1 MLHPGRMNKLAHD
14 EHNDNN
20 DGEESDYESF
30 TALGESMV
38 ILREGSLKK
47 GSSPTYMSDK
57 NIDASPKKE
66 SADAPYQHGMFDD
79 KRLRRVMANRRS
91 AKESRE
97 RRKQLLTKLQSGV
110 DVLHSENQMLRNEN
124 GQLRETIQDL
134 RQQLSYAK
142 ALANMHQS
150 NGINFPPSSTVGGGL
165 SGSLTQLDVARE
177 QQQLVMQQQQQQQL
191 LQQQMQARQ
200 QQLLLGNQQ
209 QMPQGMLRSDLQ
221 LQYQQQQDL
230 LLKAALKRVAEDHN
244 NLM

>member
-1 MLHPGRMNKLAHD
+1 MHNPRMNKLAHD
-14 EHNDNN
+14 EHNENN

-30 TALGESMV
+30 TALGETMG

-47 GSSPTYMSDK
+47 GSSPTYMSDTNK
-57 NIDASPKKE
+57 NASPKKE
-66 SADAPYQHGMFDD
+66 RADGVYQHGMFADD

-142 ALANMHQS
+142 TLANMHQS
-150 NGINFPPSSTVGGGL
+150 SGISFPPSSTVGGL
-165 SGSLTQLDVARE
+165 SGSLTPLDVARE
-177 QQQLVMQQQQQQQL
+177 QQQLMQQQQQQL
-191 LQQQMQARQ
+191 LQQQMQSRQ
-200 QQLLLGNQQ
+200 QQLLLGNQH

-230 LLKAALKRVAEDHN
+230 LLKAALQRVAEDHN
-244 NLM
+244 HLM